1 MEERAAGSHHPKG
14 KVCEGQR
21 TCGFQHIV
29 ASTKS
34 IASLVMPRSMPP
46 GASPPEMPTSNT
58 LPALSH
64 MASVWALLFKTCQ
77 STRKQGNAPRIGL
90 PSVQPAPRNTSLVIR
105 MQLTA
110 PWRVPL
116 RSSYHTAPKAK
127 AVQDHFL
134 CSWMLCLPGICFRI
148 HAKPTSLQVSFQGP
162 GYLGYI
168 ATKRHPADPL

>member
-14 KVCEGQR
+14 NVCEGPR

-34 IASLVMPRSMPP
+34 IASCVMPRCKPP
-46 GASPPEMPTSNT
+46 TASLPEVPTNNT
-58 LPALSH
+58 LSVLSH
-64 MASVWALLFKTCQ
+64 MASVWALLVKTCQ
-77 STRKQGNAPRIGL
+77 STQKQRNPPWIGL
-90 PSVQPAPRNTSLVIR
+90 PSVRLAPRNTSLVIR

-127 AVQDHFL
+127 AVEDHFL

>member
-34 IASLVMPRSMPP
+34 IASCVMPRSKPP
-46 GASPPEMPTSNT
+46 TASLPEVPTNNT
-58 LPALSH
+58 LSVLSH
-64 MASVWALLFKTCQ
+64 MASVWALLVKTCQ
-77 STRKQGNAPRIGL
+77 STQKQRNPPWIGL
-90 PSVQPAPRNTSLVIR
+90 PSVRLAPRNMSLVIR

-127 AVQDHFL
+127 AVEDHFL
-134 CSWMLCLPGICFRI
+134 CFWMLCLPGICFAYTQSQLLFR
-148 HAKPTSLQVSFQGP
+148 LVSKVP
-162 GYLGYI
+162 DI
-168 ATKRHPADPL
+168 

>member
-34 IASLVMPRSMPP
+34 IASCVMPRSKPP
-46 GASPPEMPTSNT
+46 TASLPEVPTNNT
-58 LPALSH
+58 LSVLSH
-64 MASVWALLFKTCQ
+64 MASVWALLVKTCQ
-77 STRKQGNAPRIGL
+77 STQKQRNPPWIGL
-90 PSVQPAPRNTSLVIR
+90 PSVRLAPRNTSLVIR

-116 RSSYHTAPKAK
+116 RSAYPTAPKAK
-127 AVQDHFL
+127 AVKDHFL
-134 CSWMLCLPGICFRI
+134 CSRMLCLAEF
-148 HAKPTSLQVSFQGP
+148 ASDTSKANFASGELPSP
-162 GYLGYI
+162 GYL
-168 ATKRHPADPL
+168 

>member
-34 IASLVMPRSMPP
+34 IASCVMPRSKPP
-46 GASPPEMPTSNT
+46 TASLPEVPTNNT
-58 LPALSH
+58 LSVLSH
-64 MASVWALLFKTCQ
+64 MASVWALLVKTCQ
-77 STRKQGNAPRIGL
+77 STQKQRNAPWIGL
-90 PSVQPAPRNTSLVIR
+90 PSVQPATRNTSLVIR

-116 RSSYHTAPKAK
+116 RTSYHTAPKAK
-127 AVQDHFL
+127 AVKDHFL
-134 CSWMLCLPGICFRI
+134 CSRMLCLAEF
-148 HAKPTSLQVSFQGP
+148 ASDTSKANFASGELPSP
-162 GYLGYI
+162 GYL
-168 ATKRHPADPL
+168 

>member
-34 IASLVMPRSMPP
+34 IASCVMPRSKPP
-46 GASPPEMPTSNT
+46 TASLPEVPTNNT
-58 LPALSH
+58 LSVLSH
-64 MASVWALLFKTCQ
+64 MASVWALLVKTCQ
-77 STRKQGNAPRIGL
+77 STQKQRNPPWIGL
-90 PSVQPAPRNTSLVIR
+90 PSVRLAPRNTSLVIR

-116 RSSYHTAPKAK
+116 RSAYPTAPKAK
-127 AVQDHFL
+127 AVKDHFL
-134 CSWMLCLPGICFRI
+134 CSWMLCLPAFASECTQSQLRFR
-148 HAKPTSLQVSFQGP
+148 
-162 GYLGYI
+162 
-168 ATKRHPADPL
+168 

>member
-34 IASLVMPRSMPP
+34 IASCVMPRSRPP
-46 GASPPEMPTSNT
+46 TASLPEVPTNNT
-58 LPALSH
+58 LSVLSH
-64 MASVWALLFKTCQ
+64 MASVWALLVKTCQ
-77 STRKQGNAPRIGL
+77 STRKQRNAPWIGL
-90 PSVQPAPRNTSLVIR
+90 PSVQPATRNTSLVIR

-116 RSSYHTAPKAK
+116 RSAYPTAPKAK
-127 AVQDHFL
+127 AVKDHFL
-134 CSWMLCLPGICFRI
+134 CSRMLCLAEF
-148 HAKPTSLQVSFQGP
+148 ASDTSKANFASGELPSP
-162 GYLGYI
+162 GYL
-168 ATKRHPADPL
+168 

>member
-34 IASLVMPRSMPP
+34 IASCVMPRSKPP
-46 GASPPEMPTSNT
+46 TASLPEVPTNNT
-58 LPALSH
+58 LSVLSH
-64 MASVWALLFKTCQ
+64 MASVWALLVKTSQ
-77 STRKQGNAPRIGL
+77 STQKQRNPPWIGL
-90 PSVQPAPRNTSLVIR
+90 PSVRLAPRNTSLVIR

-134 CSWMLCLPGICFRI
+134 CSWMLCLPGICFAYTQSQLLFR
-148 HAKPTSLQVSFQGP
+148 
-162 GYLGYI
+162 
-168 ATKRHPADPL
+168 

>member
-34 IASLVMPRSMPP
+34 IASCVMPRSKPP
-46 GASPPEMPTSNT
+46 TASLPEVPTNNT
-58 LPALSH
+58 LSVLSH
-64 MASVWALLFKTCQ
+64 MASVWALLVKTCQ
-77 STRKQGNAPRIGL
+77 STQKQRNPPWIGL
-90 PSVQPAPRNTSLVIR
+90 PSVRLAPRNTSLVIR

-116 RSSYHTAPKAK
+116 RSAYPTAPKAK
-127 AVQDHFL
+127 AVEDHFL
-134 CSWMLCLPGICFRI
+134 CSWMLCLPAFASECTQSQLRFR
-148 HAKPTSLQVSFQGP
+148 
-162 GYLGYI
+162 
-168 ATKRHPADPL
+168 